1 MGYKAR
7 LGFSLVELS
16 IVLVI
21 LGLLVGGV
29 LAGQSLIRSSQMRSI
44 TEDINRFRAA
54 TASFTDKYGFMPA
67 DFPKATMVWGELHAD
82 PNTCQ
87 DTNTTTAGTATC
99 NGNGDGIVSKVSN
112 WNFTELRTY
121 WQHLGNAGLLD
132 GQYFKLGGGKPGGCD
147 GQPKGSPKSKI
158 GDNAFYGFEY
168 STGNWVADSGWGAGD
183 MLAAINTNIYLVGT
197 LPTGWV
203 CSWWTIASA
212 LGGVVSP
219 DEAFL
224 TDTKFDDGKPA
235 TGMILNYKNTSALA
249 PGCTTTN
256 VAATSVY
263 ALGTNAVCPIIFKYK
278 HKR

>member
-82 PNTCQ
+82 TATCQ
-87 DTNTTTAGTATC
+87 GTNTTTAGTATC
-99 NGNGDGIVSKVSN
+99 NGDGDGIVSKISN
-112 WNFTELRTY
+112 WNYTELMTY

-132 GQYFKLGGGKPGGCD
+132 GQYFKLGGATAGGCN
-147 GQPKGSPKSKI
+147 GRPKGSPKSKI
-158 GDNAFYGFEY
+158 GDNASYTFQY
-168 STGNWVADSGWGAGD
+168 SWSDWVEAGWGVSA
-183 MLAAINTNIYLVGT
+183 LLTPINTNIYVVGT
-197 LPTGWV
+197 MPPGW
-203 CSWWTIASA
+203 ASCHSVPS